1 MTQSVTMRTTSLLAS
16 AALMSALVIA
26 AFTMTVVF
34 APQVSWPDGPT
45 FEVATLPP
53 PAPPVPAPQQPTPP
67 MERPIES
74 LYASEDPIQAI
85 EEQISDSGAT
95 VLGPVQL
102 EIITRPR
109 WVRTPSEL
117 QGYYP
122 RRALTRAM
130 EGDVVLDCLVSTA
143 GSLGCRVVSETPD
156 TWGFGEAALR
166 ISRDYQ
172 MVPAMRAG
180 QPVEGRYRMRVPF
193 RVD

>member
-1 MTQSVTMRTTSLLAS
+1 MTQTVAMRTTSLLAS
-16 AALMSALVIA
+16 TALMAALTIA
-26 AFTMTVVF
+26 ALTMSVVF
-34 APQVSWPDGPT
+34 IPQVIGTDAPT
-45 FEVATLPP
+45 IDMATLPP
-53 PAPPVPAPQQPTPP
+53 PAPPESAPRRPAPPVD
-67 MERPIES
+67 RPIES
-74 LYASEDPIQAI
+74 PFAAEDPLPLM
-85 EEQISDSGAT
+85 EEPISDTGAAG
-95 VLGPVQL
+95 LGPPQP

-109 WVRTPSEL
+109 WVRTPSAL

-122 RRALTRAM
+122 RRALTRGV

-193 RVD
+193 RVE